1 MSTSMDQVIQIIGAV
16 LVLVGYVLSQT
27 GRVDGSAR
35 SYLIINLV
43 GSGFLAVAAALGHQ
57 WGFLLLNGTWA
68 VISAVN
74 LVRGAVGSPDP
85 ADPGA

>member
-1 MSTSMDQVIQIIGAV
+1 MEQGIQLVGAI
-16 LVLVGYVLSQT
+16 LVLLGYVLSQT

-35 SYLIINLV
+35 SYLVINLV
-43 GSGFLAVAAALGHQ
+43 GSAFLAIAAAIGQQ

-74 LVRGAVGSPDP
+74 LIRGAFAQFARHEPES
-85 ADPGA
+85 